1 MKKHFLSFLLMFAVI
16 TTAFSQKYFTRTGTI
31 SFYSKAPMENIEAV
45 NKQATCIVDFAT
57 NDVAFTVLMKGFQFE
72 KALMQ
77 EHFNENY
84 VESDK
89 YPKATFKGKIA
100 EKVDITKEGTYDVN
114 VSGTMNIHGV
124 DNKLQTK
131 GKITV
136 KKGSIVLQAEFNI
149 LLKDYKIEIPT
160 VVKDKIASTVKITV
174 NADCPPFKK

>member
-1 MKKHFLSFLLMFAVI
+1 MKKLLLFIALFVATNSFA
-16 TTAFSQKYFTRTGTI
+16 QKYFTRTGTI

-45 NKQATCIVDFAT
+45 NKQATCIADFTT
-57 NDVAFTVLMKGFQFE
+57 NEVAFTVLMKGFQFE

-89 YPKATFKGKIA
+89 YPKATFQGKIA
-100 EKVDITKEGTYDVN
+100 EKIDVTKDGTYDVN
-114 VSGTMNIHGV
+114 VSGTMTIHGV
-124 DNKLQTK
+124 SNQIQTK

-136 KKGSIVLQAEFNI
+136 KQGLAILQAEFNI
-149 LLKDYKIEIPT
+149 ILKDYKIDIPS

-174 NADCPPFKK
+174 NADCKPLKK